1 MKLKINVAKFDTG
14 GVGKVTLNN
23 DTLPTRT
30 LISQP
35 LTFTHGDTALL
46 VNHLNHNMN
55 DVDNNV
61 TIAGV
66 VSGAETTL
74 SAAMTADATSL
85 TLTSGSDFDETTGKF
100 AYDSSS
106 QWWIKIDDEVMKYTT
121 ISTNAVSTVTRALD
135 STSADSHASG
145 AKVELYMIHKVPFTE
160 INKTHNVLANI
171 NMDSYTVLLTS
182 SPTITGDTTT
192 ASNGGSVV
200 TATENAA
207 YDTAYPIISTLN
219 FPGTDISSTI
229 RPMTATSP
237 SGTENSFV
245 TTTEANAIKLDLD
258 ENYHFDTPYMV
269 VSEINETLEN
279 AGNKSLILDMSL
291 SSLNSDVSPIIDLGR
306 STFVAISNRLN
317 NINSSSDVYPTS
329 IYDAS
334 TDPLGDD
341 NAAIYL
347 TKKVTL
353 ENPAT
358 AIKVFFAGHR
368 HYSADIELYYKIL
381 RSDDA
386 SEFDDLSYEPFNSDG
401 SPDDTVKSSTDK
413 DNFSQYVY
421 TAGVN
426 DDGVGSPLDEFISF
440 QIKIVMKGTNSAEPP
455 RIKELR
461 AIALAI

>member
-1 MKLKINVAKFDTG
+1 MVA
-14 GVGKVTLNN
+14 
-23 DTLPTRT
+23 
-30 LISQP
+30 
-35 LTFTHGDTALL
+35 
-46 VNHLNHNMN
+46 
-55 DVDNNV
+55 
-61 TIAGV
+61 
-66 VSGAETTL
+66 
-74 SAAMTADATSL
+74 
-85 TLTSGSDFDETTGKF
+85 
-100 AYDSSS
+100 
-106 QWWIKIDDEVMKYTT
+106 
-121 ISTNAVSTVTRALD
+121 
-135 STSADSHASG
+135 
-145 AKVELYMIHKVPFTE
+145 
-160 INKTHNVLANI
+160 
-171 NMDSYTVLLTS
+171 
-182 SPTITGDTTT
+182 
-192 ASNGGSVV
+192 
-200 TATENAA
+200 
-207 YDTAYPIISTLN
+207 
-219 FPGTDISSTI
+219 
-229 RPMTATSP
+229 
-237 SGTENSFV
+237 
-245 TTTEANAIKLDLD
+245 
-258 ENYHFDTPYMV
+258 
-269 VSEINETLEN
+269 SEINETLEN

-291 SSLNSDVSPIIDLGR
+291 SSLNSDVSPVIDLGR

-317 NINSSSDVYPTS
+317 SIDSSSDVYPTS

-341 NAAIYL
+341 NAGIYL

-368 HYSADIELYYKIL
+368 HYSAEIELYYKIL

>member
-1 MKLKINVAKFDTG
+1 
-14 GVGKVTLNN
+14 
-23 DTLPTRT
+23 
-30 LISQP
+30 
-35 LTFTHGDTALL
+35 
-46 VNHLNHNMN
+46 MN

-66 VSGAETTL
+66 VSEAETTL

-85 TLTSGSDFDETTGKF
+85 TLTSGSDFDDTTGKF

-135 STSADSHASG
+135 STTAASHASG

-160 INKTHNVLANI
+160 INKTHNALANI

-192 ASNGGSVV
+192 ATNGGSAV

-207 YDTAYPIISTLN
+207 YDTGYPIISTLN
-219 FPGTDISSTI
+219 FPGTDVSSTI

-237 SGTENSFV
+237 SGVQNSFV
-245 TTTEANAIKLDLD
+245 TTAETDAINIDLD
-258 ENYHFDTPYMV
+258 GSYDFDTPYLV
-269 VSEINETLEN
+269 ASEINETLEN
-279 AGNKSLILDMSL
+279 AGSKSLIFDLWL
-291 SSLNSDVSPIIDLGR
+291 SSLNSDVSPVVDLGR

-317 NINSSSDVYPTS
+317 SIDSSADVYPTS
-329 IYDAS
+329 IYDSS

-368 HYSADIELYYKIL
+368 HYSSDIEVYYKIL

-386 SEFDDLSYEPFNSDG
+386 SEFDDLSYVAFNSDG
-401 SPDDTVKSSTDK
+401 SPDNAVKASTTK
-413 DNFSQYVY
+413 GNFTEYLY
-421 TAGVN
+421 TAGVT
-426 DDGVGSPLDEFISF
+426 DDGVGTPLDEFISF
-440 QIKIVMKGTNSAEPP
+440 QIKIVMKGTNTAEPP